1 MNREDY
7 RNMSVEERVKLV
19 ENLYISYPRLSR
31 LIAKIEHC
39 HRFSKVSAEAECM
52 LILGETG
59 TGKTTLFRRYEQRYP
74 RFETKT
80 GTTVPVLS
88 ASIPVPATIK
98 SLVTRLLIRLG
109 DPMAERGTTVSQTHR
124 LQLLL
129 GSCEAQILILDEF
142 QHFIDRDSKKI
153 LQTASDW
160 LKDVI
165 NETNIPVVLIG
176 LPHSSDILT
185 ANPQLKRRFSTQER
199 LAPFEWEDSVGKREF
214 RKFLRTLD
222 DQLPLA
228 ETSNLADEEL
238 AFRFY
243 CASGGLISRIMKIV
257 RHAVGLSLER
267 GSERLTLEV
276 LAESYAERL
285 SEGGPRIFNPFEQD
299 ASDLEEWYQSNGS
312 GGDFSDKPGDDE
324 TASDVFRRRN
334 R

>member
-7 RNMSVEERVKLV
+7 RKLSVEERIKLV
-19 ENLYISYPRLSR
+19 ENLYIYYPRLNR
-31 LIAKIEHC
+31 LITKIERC

-59 TGKTTLFRRYEQRYP
+59 TGKTTLFRRYEQRFP

-129 GSCEAQILILDEF
+129 GYCGSEILILDEF

-185 ANPQLKRRFSTQER
+185 ANPQLKRRFSTKER
-199 LAPFEWEDSVGKREF
+199 LAPFEWDDTKGRREF
-214 RKFLRTLD
+214 RKFLRILD
-222 DQLPLA
+222 NQLPLA
-228 ETSNLADEEL
+228 ECSNLADEEL

-243 CASGGLISRIMKIV
+243 CATGGLISRVMKIV
-257 RHAVGLSLER
+257 RYAVGLTLRR

-285 SEGGPRIFNPFEQD
+285 SESGPGIFNPFEQD
-299 ASDLEEWYQSNGS
+299 ASDLEEWYQSNDRD
-312 GGDFSDKPGDDE
+312 GDSSNEPGDDE
-324 TASDVFRRRN
+324 TASDVFRSRKR
-334 R
+334 